1 MHERWKH
8 IENNAA
14 WQVLPMPREGKAEI
28 RGFIIAGADRRWYPA
43 NGRQTKVDNKWC
55 IELSSDLVKEPVAAR
70 YGWANWPTGN
80 LVGRERIPVP
90 TFRTDNWPI
99 PEGMNYSSEAK
110 KASEERIK
118 DLRAT
123 AQRQALDRKIR
134 QLQIDLPA
142 LERDLNK
149 GDAKAQIESKI
160 SRLEAVL
167 NEFETDPWL
176 SRRLNEY
183 GSEFS
188 EKLKALRKKVGELK
202 NN

>member
-1 MHERWKH
+1 M
-8 IENNAA
+8 
-14 WQVLPMPREGKAEI
+14 
-28 RGFIIAGADRRWYPA
+28 
-43 NGRQTKVDNKWC
+43 
-55 IELSSDLVKEPVAAR
+55 AAR

-99 PEGMNYSSEAK
+99 PEGMNYSPEAK

-118 DLRAT
+118 ALRAT

-149 GDAKAQIESKI
+149 GDAKAQIKSKI
-160 SRLEAVL
+160 SRIEAVL

-183 GSEFS
+183 DPEFS
-188 EKLKALRKKVGELK
+188 EKIKALQKKVGELK